1 MLKLIYNINF
11 KYEKDQI
18 FILKDRGVL
27 LISGQDSKDFL
38 QNLVT
43 NDINKVTE
51 TKSCFS
57 SLLTPQGKYLFDF
70 MIVKHKDGYFLDCE
84 LNQINGLINR
94 LNVYKLNSKIE
105 ITNLSHKFQV
115 TVISN
120 EKFISINNSKNHE
133 GTTITYRDDPF
144 FIDPRNKKLGAR
156 GIVNLEKLYL
166 SIKKLEL
173 KLEDSK
179 NYYELSYNL
188 GIAQINT
195 KNLQENIFGLECNFE
210 ELNGIDFKKGCY
222 VGQENTARMKLK
234 NKVRK
239 KLFAI
244 KSNDKLKIGSDINF
258 NSIKIGQIVID
269 EPYPF
274 GLIKIVDPDFSEY
287 KDKDLLINDSKS
299 KIIQ

>member
-1 MLKLIYNINF
+1 MK
-11 KYEKDQI
+11 KDQI

-51 TKSCFS
+51 TQSCFS

-115 TVISN
+115 TVMSN
-120 EKFISINNSKNHE
+120 EKFISINNSKNLE

-195 KNLQENIFGLECNFE
+195 KNLQEKIFGLECNFE

-234 NKVRK
+234 SKIRK
-239 KLFAI
+239 KLVPI
-244 KSNDKLKIGSDINF
+244 KSDKKLKKGSNINF
-258 NSIKIGQIVID
+258 KGFKIGTVLIS

-274 GLIKIVDPDFSEY
+274 ALIKLFEPDFSTF
-287 KDKDLLINDSKS
+287 KDKDLLVDNNISR
-299 KIIQ
+299 IIQ